1 MKYLFLLIF
10 GLLQSAYSQED
21 MTQSITTRPALS
33 LRCKELHSER
43 AAKIKV
49 QQKLNA
55 LLQRNQTLIKK
66 SPAAKETLHAKLKSN
81 NVRIENELYLTNLGI
96 EKMEENIIRS
106 GCPGI
111 AL

>member
-1 MKYLFLLIF
+1 MKYALVLLTCLI
-10 GLLQSAYSQED
+10 QSTYAQNEL
-21 MTQSITTRPALS
+21 TQDITTRPALS

-43 AAKIKV
+43 SAKIKV

-55 LLQRNQTLIKK
+55 LLQRNQQLIEK
-66 SPAAKETLHAKLKSN
+66 SPQAKLTLHGTLKSN
-81 NVRIENELYLTNLGI
+81 AHRIENELYLTNLQI

>member
-1 MKYLFLLIF
+1 MKYLFLLLIC
-10 GLLQSAYSQED
+10 LIQSSYAQSEI
-21 MTQSITTRPALS
+21 TQDITTRPALS

-43 AAKIKV
+43 TAKIKL

-55 LLQRNQTLIKK
+55 LLQRNNSLIKK
-66 SPAAKETLHAKLKSN
+66 SPQAKETLHAKLKSN
-81 NVRIENELYLTNLGI
+81 SMRIENEIYLTNLGI
-96 EKMEENIIRS
+96 EQMEENIIRS